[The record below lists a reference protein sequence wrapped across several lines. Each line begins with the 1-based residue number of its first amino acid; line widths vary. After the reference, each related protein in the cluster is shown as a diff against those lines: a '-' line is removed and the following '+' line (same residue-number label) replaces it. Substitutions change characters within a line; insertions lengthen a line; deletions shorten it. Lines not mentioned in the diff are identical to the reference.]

1 MNRPVVLQIQRE
13 LVDERKA
20 VTDTAAGKAVIQTLD
35 EQIRQ
40 HQAELERVEE
50 EMKQAVE
57 DDDEETREE
66 LEEEMERLRER
77 MEKVKKDLGGMAA
90 DYAAEKEKMEAR
102 M

>member
-20 VTDTAAGKAVIQTLD
+20 ITDTAAGKAVTQALD

-50 EMKQAVE
+50 AMVEAVE
-57 DDDEETREE
+57 DEDEETRGE
-66 LEEEMERLRER
+66 LEEEMGNLRDR
-77 MEKVKKDLGGMAA
+77 MEKARKDLEGMATN
-90 DYAAEKEKMEAR
+90 YAVEKERMGAR